1 MTLLSLVDKSRP
13 VEWEGIL
20 ADTRAMLEAAGS
32 GDWDMAVRLERERR
46 TRIARFFAERP
57 APHESGWVRRGIE
70 EILESDAR
78 LLALSQETKA
88 EAFGEIADLRRKAA
102 ANRVYERTAAA

>member
-1 MTLLSLVDKSRP
+1 MPRLSLVDNARST
-13 VEWEGIL
+13 EWEGIL
-20 ADTRAMLEAAGS
+20 ADTRAMLEAATF
-32 GDWDMAVRLERERR
+32 GDWDNAVRIEHERR
-46 TRIARFFAERP
+46 ARIARFFTAAP
-57 APHESGWVRRGIE
+57 APHESAPVRRGIV

-78 LLALSQETKA
+78 LLTLCQASKA